1 MDTPT
6 LAKRSARTAAWSLL
20 MGLVAARFI
29 NEVAPVAVQAVVGV
43 GAAVGTD
50 YLLRWREARREA
62 RIARLA
68 SRGDLERDE
77 RLEREQ

>member
-1 MDTPT
+1 MR
-6 LAKRSARTAAWSLL
+6 LAKRSGRTAAWSLL

-43 GAAVGTD
+43 GTALGTD
-50 YLLRWREARREA
+50 YFLRWGEARRDA

-68 SRGDLERDE
+68 WRGDMERDE
-77 RLEREQ
+77 RLGRRGE